1 MYDMRRILFVDDQPE
16 VLRGLK
22 RALAAIPHDWDIEF
36 STSGE
41 EALDLMSRSPFDVV
55 VSDMRMPKMNGV
67 ELLSTVMERYP
78 DTVRIILSGHSDR
91 EMILNSLN
99 CSHQFLSKP
108 CSTEKIRYTIERAC
122 RLRDLLRDETLIKIA
137 TGIKALHSLPTLYGM
152 VIKEM
157 QSPDV
162 SLKKVGHI
170 ISQDISMTAKVLQI
184 VNSAYFGLPVK
195 ITDPQQAA
203 IYLGLETL
211 KALIL
216 SIHVFS
222 SFKEDVKYF
231 GQSLTQMWNHNMN
244 VGRLAKEIAIF
255 EKAEAKQA
263 EEALVAGILHDIGKI
278 ILLQAPD
285 QYTKVDDF
293 INNAGSYTTD
303 AEYAVLKTSH
313 AELGAYLLGLWGL
326 PDSIVETVAFHHNPL
341 KLVEGTLVMGNQSL
355 NKNAEETKLYDG
367 RLNSQT
373 VKEYITEFNVLTF
386 VHVANALIVKND
398 CSSDTNILPYID
410 MSYLKVFNLTDKL
423 LEWVE
428 CYNKIKQEEVKSE

>member
-1 MYDMRRILFVDDQPE
+1 MRKILFVDDQPQ
-16 VLRGLK
+16 VLRGLR
-22 RALAAIPHDWDIEF
+22 RALATIPHGWDIEF

-41 EALDLMSRSPFDVV
+41 EALDLMSRSSFDVV
-55 VSDMRMPKMNGV
+55 VSDMRMPRMNGV

-78 DTVRIILSGHSDR
+78 DTVRIVLSGHSDK

-99 CSHQFLSKP
+99 CTHQFLSKP

-122 RLRDLLRDETLIKIA
+122 RLRDLLRDKVLIKIA
-137 TGIKALHSLPTLYGM
+137 TRIKALHSLPTLYGM
-152 VIKEM
+152 VVNEM
-157 QSPDV
+157 QSPDI
-162 SLKKVGHI
+162 SIKKVGHI

-244 VGRLAKEIAIF
+244 VGRLAKEIALF
-255 EKAEAKQA
+255 EKAETKQA

-285 QYTKVDDF
+285 QYKKVDDF
-293 INNAGSYTTD
+293 INNAGSCTTD
-303 AEYAVLKTSH
+303 AEYAALKTSH

-326 PDSIVETVAFHHNPL
+326 PDSIVEAVAFHHNPL
-341 KLVEGTLVMGNQSL
+341 KLVEGTLVMENQSS
-355 NKNAEETKLYDG
+355 NKYAKEAKPNNGKLD
-367 RLNSQT
+367 SQT
-373 VKEYITEFNVLTF
+373 VDKYITEFNVLTY
-386 VHVANALIVKND
+386 VHVANALIMQKD
-398 CSSDTNILPYID
+398 CSSDTTVFPYID
-410 MSYLKVFNLTDKL
+410 MAYLKELNLTDKL
-423 LEWVE
+423 PEWVE
-428 CYNKIKQEEVKSE
+428 YYSKIKQEEVNSE

>member
-1 MYDMRRILFVDDQPE
+1 MRKILFVDDQPE
-16 VLRGLK
+16 VLRGLR

-36 STSGE
+36 SKSGE
-41 EALDLMSRSPFDVV
+41 EALDLMSIAPFDVV

-78 DTVRIILSGHSDR
+78 DTVRIILSGYSDR
-91 EMILNSLN
+91 EMILNSLK
-99 CSHQFLSKP
+99 CTHQFLAKP
-108 CSTEKIRYTIERAC
+108 CDTEKIRYTIERTC
-122 RLRDLLRDETLIKIA
+122 RLRDLLRDKVLRKIA
-137 TGIKALHSLPTLYGM
+137 TRIKGLHSLPTLYGM
-152 VIKEM
+152 VVKEM

-170 ISQDISMTAKVLQI
+170 ISQDTSMTAKVLQI

-195 ITDPQQAA
+195 ITAPQQAA

-222 SFKEDVKYF
+222 SFTDDVKYF

-255 EKAEAKQA
+255 DKAEAKQA

-285 QYTKVDDF
+285 QYTKVEDF

-326 PDSIVETVAFHHNPL
+326 PDSIVETVAFHHNPS
-341 KLVEGTLVMGNQSL
+341 KLVEGTLVMENQSL
-355 NKNAEETKLYDG
+355 NENADETKLYDS

-373 VKEYITEFNVLTF
+373 VKEYITEFNVLTY
-386 VHVANALIVKND
+386 VHVANALLMQKD
-398 CSSDTNILPYID
+398 CSSDTTVFPYID
-410 MSYLKVFNLTDKL
+410 MAYLKELNLTDKL
-423 LEWVE
+423 PEWVKY
-428 CYNKIKQEEVKSE
+428 YNKIKQGEVKSE